1 MLFVPFIMMT
11 AFAVLNLFIGL
22 MVNSMQ
28 SVYEAEY
35 KDEMAKHQ
43 DLVREESRLLM
54 ERIRGNSTTLSE
66 MREEMREE
74 NRALIE
80 KVEESNRQMSALRE
94 ELAARPPGGG
104 T

>member
-1 MLFVPFIMMT
+1 MLT
-11 AFAVLNLFIGL
+11 SFAVLNLFIGL

-43 DLVREESRLLM
+43 EMVREESRVLM
-54 ERIRGNSTTLSE
+54 ERIVANSKALG
-66 MREEMREE
+66 EMREE
-74 NRALIE
+74 NRALTE
-80 KVEESNRQMSALRE
+80 KIGENNKLLSALRE
-94 ELAARPPGGG
+94 ELARRLPEDG

>member
-1 MLFVPFIMMT
+1 M
-11 AFAVLNLFIGL
+11 
-22 MVNSMQ
+22 
-28 SVYEAEY
+28 
-35 KDEMAKHQ
+35 
-43 DLVREESRLLM
+43 LM
-54 ERIRGNSTTLSE
+54 ERIRANRTTLGE

-80 KVEESNRQMSALRE
+80 KIEESNRQMSALRE